1 MKRQVK
7 ASAGGNTVL
16 YAQYLSAD
24 DVATNDI
31 GIRSMTVTR
40 PTFNEAATVM
50 LDHIELAD
58 LDLDYDEMGN
68 YDREEIINAIMY
80 ANANTSEGDYI
91 LYLEDRSAKD
101 VIIDENYPEENY

>member
-24 DVATNDI
+24 DVATNNI

-50 LDHIELAD
+50 LEHID
-58 LDLDYDEMGN
+58 LEDLELDYDEMGN
-68 YDREEIINAIMY
+68 YSREEIIDAIAY
-80 ANANTSEGDYI
+80 ANFGAGDYI
-91 LYLEDRSAKD
+91 LYLEDRSAND